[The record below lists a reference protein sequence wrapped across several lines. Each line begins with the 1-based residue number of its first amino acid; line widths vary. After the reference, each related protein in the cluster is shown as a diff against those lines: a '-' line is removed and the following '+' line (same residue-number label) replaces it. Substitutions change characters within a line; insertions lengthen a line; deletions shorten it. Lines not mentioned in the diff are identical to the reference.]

1 MSQTDALTRAT
12 RNQARSLD
20 AFMARHAAVATLL
33 ERLTAASADHFGADP
48 ERVLWA
54 EASSLARV
62 EELLAE
68 AAAFIGA

>member
-1 MSQTDALTRAT
+1 MNQTHNPARAT
-12 RNQARSLD
+12 RNQQRSLD
-20 AFMARHAAVATLL
+20 AFVARRAAVAALL

-54 EASSLARV
+54 EASSLAHV

>member
-1 MSQTDALTRAT
+1 MSQTDTLTRAT
-12 RNQARSLD
+12 RNQQRSLD
-20 AFMARHAAVATLL
+20 AFMARHAAVAALL
-33 ERLTAASADHFGADP
+33 ERLTSASADHFGADP

>member
-1 MSQTDALTRAT
+1 MNTT

-20 AFMARHAAVATLL
+20 AFLARRAAVEALL
-33 ERLTAASADHFGADP
+33 ARLSTASADHFGADP

-54 EASSLARV
+54 EAGSLARV